1 MQELINSIVRLSA
14 AATLYS
20 MQQVQSSVSD
30 FDTKESLQS
39 LRQVMDGV
47 ASALI
52 SRLDESKKEM
62 LVNITE
68 TGSDVAVAIER
79 DLKEIRDTAD
89 DVFSRTLKA
98 TKEISNIGKHREA
111 KAGEAKAG
119 EVKPMASVKKAAA
132 SPRKAKTAAAKKA

>member
-52 SRLDESKKEM
+52 SKLDESKKEI

-79 DLKEIRDTAD
+79 DIKEIRDTAD
-89 DVFSRTLKA
+89 DVFHRTLKA
-98 TKEISNIGKHREA
+98 TKEISHIGKHREA
-111 KAGEAKAG
+111 TAS
-119 EVKPMASVKKAAA
+119 EVKPMASVKKAAT